1 MQPAMGCFAFQPTGP
16 GVPIGTGKATLE
28 GQRLLQVL
36 SFIPHKN
43 FVKEMFCLSFIDEEI
58 KHP

>member
-1 MQPAMGCFAFQPTGP
+1 MGCFAFQPTGP